1 MTELLKI
8 ISILFDLFHEFLAE
22 MVAVIGFDLTDKQL
36 HFWIIGMIGIIIFMV
51 VDVIFK
57 ALAKWRVSSISFIYT
72 FTVLVVIVFSIE
84 IQQKITGNGNMEFGD
99 ITAGLWGFIWIF
111 TAYLLLKALIYLIKK
126 LVKAISNK

>member
-8 ISILFDLFHEFLAE
+8 ISTLFDLFHESLAKLVE
-22 MVAVIGFDLTDKQL
+22 GIGFDLTDKQL
-36 HFWIIGMIGIIIFMV
+36 HFWIIGILGILIFML

-57 ALAKWRVSSISFIYT
+57 ALAKWRVSAISFIYT
-72 FTVLVVIVFSIE
+72 LTVLIVIVFSIE

-111 TAYLLLKALIYLIKK
+111 AIYLLFKAFICLVKKLIYKVFHK
-126 LVKAISNK
+126 